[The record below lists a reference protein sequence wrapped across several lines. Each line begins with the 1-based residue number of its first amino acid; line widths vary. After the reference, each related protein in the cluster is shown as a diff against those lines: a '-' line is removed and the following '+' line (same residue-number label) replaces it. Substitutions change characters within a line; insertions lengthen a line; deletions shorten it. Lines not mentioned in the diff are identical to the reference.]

1 MILNKLKT
9 SLLFIAVIAAF
20 SNTRAS
26 KYDLTV
32 NWKYRIVAP
41 EGRSPGVGSPLP
53 FPNAEHPNSLILSS
67 GYGVV
72 RLDGQG
78 KELFNFVTAE
88 NAMTPAVGDIDGNGK
103 SEVVIPTDAGVIY
116 CIDEKGTLLWKTDL
130 KDNLYNFGSAVIAD
144 IDDDGKMET
153 LLNARE
159 GTIYCLNSDGSVR
172 WKVLAEPRAC
182 SPAVGDVDGDGK
194 AEIYYGTDVGK
205 IFCLDYQGRYL
216 WHTEIPDRVFG
227 RSAPILADLE
237 GDGHYK
243 LLMPHSNTTPYP
255 AIVALDAHSGK
266 LVWTGNTVM
275 QNYGGTSVV
284 DLDHDGKLDVVVVDK
299 GNVVNNFGH
308 NGKIKWQTTL
318 SGHGVFFAAGVA
330 DFFNDG
336 HYELMCGCRQTG
348 PDGETMFLL
357 NDQGKVLKVY
367 KDGGDR
373 ESSPMIADLN
383 GDGIPEI
390 FISDG
395 GSEKYVVSYS
405 LEGSKAGGNIP
416 WSCWKRTSTNN
427 GFIPSMSKKKV
438 AIECQLF
445 KRIRQAEPQSAFIGR
460 NIQTISL
467 PVTYKGTEIMAET
480 RVTNSRNTTSSTFS
494 WLENKNN
501 MVELSYNLGT
511 PEDHDLEFIIRDRK
525 SHQVIVQK
533 SMKVSAAGYKS
544 DKDFVT
550 KAANELNGIRKQ
562 LPPAD
567 YSLASKLSADINQ
580 MTTVFPGIDALKP
593 GEEQKAAN
601 IMIESNRRKI
611 DISLKYAQFLNRIRQ
626 KGDHGT
632 FYVWQ
637 NPNEWDEV
645 KAYDKYPSGPE
656 ADTAKVSLL
665 VMGNETEALSFY
677 ITNLKESSQQVK
689 IYPYDILDNNGK
701 TISIQDVIELREPIN
716 TPDASGKEVDEVL
729 PRLNEGNTI
738 YLAPY
743 DSRKLWVNF
752 KTRVLAPGKYTI
764 LLGFESVGMV
774 ESVHTVKVDLVVSSV
789 RVPDKS
795 EFAFNTWSSISI
807 SNDILRAKVVK
818 DLIDHKVTVL
828 PQMSG
833 PRFYLDENKKLAED
847 WSQWDKYYTPL
858 KDQIIC
864 FVLNPLSVEIKE
876 KEFSKE
882 QYASLLKEAYS
893 RTSKGMADRGIGKS
907 QWAIYVKDE
916 PGLTGYP
923 SIEEGV
929 KIAREIREASP
940 DVELFIDPAGMVSPK
955 SMKDFEGL
963 IDIYSPQV
971 DLLKDPEGKLVSYFH
986 SLGKRNWFYEAPS
999 PARTFHPLGHYRIQ
1013 AWLAFDLGFTGS
1025 GFYCYHYNSK
1035 DNLWRIKS
1043 AYPSPNDNYSV
1054 IYNDGINVIPS
1065 RRWEASRDG
1074 SEDYHLLMMLK
1085 RKIAEFK
1092 HGTKNQAELATEAEE
1107 AMVKIVRQIT
1117 ANVKKIQE
1125 INREFV
1131 PYDVDYSLFVEG
1143 RKQLIGY
1150 LEKMNQLQ
1158 N

>member
-9 SLLFIAVIAAF
+9 SLLFITVIAAI
-20 SNTRAS
+20 SNTMAA

-41 EGRSPGVGSPLP
+41 EGRSPGVSSPLP
-53 FPNAEHPNSLILSS
+53 FPNAVHPNSIILSV

-72 RLDGQG
+72 RLDAKG

-88 NAMTPAVGDIDGNGK
+88 NAMTPAIGDIDGNGK
-103 SEVVIPTDAGVIY
+103 SEIVIPTDAGVIY
-116 CIDEKGTLLWKTDL
+116 CIDENGSLLWKTDL
-130 KDNLYNFGSAVIAD
+130 KDNLYNFGSAVVAD
-144 IDDDGKMET
+144 IDGDGKMET

-237 GDGHYK
+237 GDGRYK
-243 LLMPHSNTTPYP
+243 LMMPHSNTTPYP
-255 AIVALDAHSGK
+255 AIVVLDAHSGK
-266 LVWTGNTVM
+266 LMWTGNTVM

-284 DLDHDGKLDVVVVDK
+284 DLDHNGKLDVIVVDK

-308 NGKIKWQTTL
+308 DGKIKWQTTL
-318 SGHGVFFAAGVA
+318 SGHGVFFAAGIA

-336 HYELMCGCRQTG
+336 HYELICGCRQTG
-348 PDGETMFLL
+348 PEGETMFLL
-357 NDQGKVLKVY
+357 NDQGKVLRIY

-395 GSEKYVVSYS
+395 GSEKYVVSYT
-405 LEGSKAGGNIP
+405 LEGSKAGGDIP
-416 WSCWKRTSTNN
+416 WPCWKRTSTNN

-438 AIECQLF
+438 ALERALPA
-445 KRIRQAEPQSAFIGR
+445 RIKEAELHSVFIGK
-460 NIQTISL
+460 NIQKISL
-467 PVTYKGTEIMAET
+467 PNTYKGVEIIAET
-480 RVTNSRNTTSSTFS
+480 RVTDNRNTTTSTFS
-494 WLENKNN
+494 WLENKDNI
-501 MVELSYNLGT
+501 VELPYNLGS
-511 PEDHDLEFIIRDRK
+511 PDDHDLEFTIRDRK
-525 SHQVIVQK
+525 SRHVIVQK
-533 SMKVSAAGYKS
+533 AVKVSAAGYKS
-544 DKDFVT
+544 DKDFVRNAT
-550 KAANELNGIRKQ
+550 NELNVIRQQ
-562 LPPAD
+562 LPAAD
-567 YSLASKLSADINQ
+567 FSLASKLSADINQ
-580 MTTVFPGIDALKP
+580 MSGVLSGMNSLKS

-601 IMIESNRRKI
+601 IMIESNRKKI
-611 DISLKYAQFLNRIRQ
+611 DTSLKYAQFLNRIRQ
-626 KGDHGT
+626 KGDQGT

-637 NPNEWDEV
+637 NLNQWDEI
-645 KAYDKYPSGPE
+645 KACDKYPSVPE
-656 ADTAKVSLL
+656 ADTTKVSILA
-665 VMGNETEALSFY
+665 MGNETEALSFY
-677 ITNLKESSQQVK
+677 ITNLYELSQYVK
-689 IYPYDILDNNGK
+689 IYPSDIIDSKGK
-701 TISIQDVIELREPIN
+701 NINIQEIIELREPIN

-729 PRLNEGNTI
+729 PMLNEGNTI

-743 DSRKLWVNF
+743 DSRKLWVNINT
-752 KTRVLAPGKYTI
+752 KKLVPGKYTF

-774 ESVHTVKVDLVVSSV
+774 ESVQTVKVSLDVSSV

-795 EFAFNTWSSISI
+795 EFAFNTWSSVSI
-807 SNDILRAKVVK
+807 SNDLLRAKVVK

-828 PQMSG
+828 PQMAG
-833 PRFYLDENKKLAED
+833 PRFYLDENKQLAED

-864 FVLNPLSVEIKE
+864 FILNPLSVEIKE
-876 KEFSKE
+876 KVFSRE
-882 QYASLLKEAYS
+882 QYAALLKEAYS
-893 RTSKGMADRGIGKS
+893 RTSKGMSDRGIGKS

-916 PGLTGYP
+916 PGITGYP

-929 KIAREIREASP
+929 KIARQIREASP

-955 SMKDFEGL
+955 SMKGFEGL

-971 DLLKDPEGKLVSYFH
+971 DLLKDPEGKLVNYFH

-1054 IYNDGINVIPS
+1054 IYNDGTNVIPS

-1074 SEDYHLLMMLK
+1074 IEDYHLLMMLK
-1085 RKIAEFK
+1085 RKIGEFK
-1092 HGTKNQAELATEAEE
+1092 NGTKKQIEIATEAEA
-1107 AMVKIVRQIT
+1107 AMLKIVRQIT